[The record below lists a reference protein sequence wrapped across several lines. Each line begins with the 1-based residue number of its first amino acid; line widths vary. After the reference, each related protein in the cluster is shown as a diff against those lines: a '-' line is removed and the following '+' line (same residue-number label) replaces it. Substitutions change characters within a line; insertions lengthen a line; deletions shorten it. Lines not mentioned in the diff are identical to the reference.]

1 VGAVTL
7 STWWRAGALGV
18 VAGLC
23 VTAAAGAGHGRPPVS
38 LRWVSAAELMAFL
51 EVGSRVPLHVVD
63 LRHPAAFRESHV
75 PGARSIPLA
84 ELGTRAREIPRGR
97 IVLYCDCPAPEI
109 ETAHDLLWNLGW
121 DDVRALA
128 EGFSGWLAR
137 GYPISR

>member
-1 VGAVTL
+1 
-7 STWWRAGALGV
+7 
-18 VAGLC
+18 VA
-23 VTAAAGAGHGRPPVS
+23 

-63 LRHPAAFRESHV
+63 LRQAAAFRESHL

-97 IVLYCDCPAPEI
+97 IIIYCDCPATEI
-109 ETAHDLLWNLGW
+109 ENAYDLLWNLGW

-128 EGFSGWLAR
+128 DGFGGWLAR